1 MWIATLLAACRTSV
15 LTWARYRRTLHELSS
30 LDDRTLRDIGVAR
43 YDLQDQAWR
52 SARG

>member
-1 MWIATLLAACRTSV
+1 MWIATLLAACKSSIR
-15 LTWARYRRTLHELSS
+15 TWARYRRTLRELSS
-30 LDDRTLRDIGVAR
+30 LDDRTLHDIGVAR